1 MDDSWEWRFDRSL
14 GCFVRPGRRPGSQ
27 ERWWPDGQ
35 RSSVVRAY
43 FFDPRTGL
51 RGLPPPEPVAAGAP
65 GPDAGGDERDDDP
78 DGRLAWGL

>member
-27 ERWWPDGQ
+27 ERWWPNGQ

-65 GPDAGGDERDDDP
+65 GPDAGGERDGDQDA
-78 DGRLAWGL
+78 RLAWGL